1 MACDTDGVKT
11 TMVLVD
17 DDEGFR
23 GRARML
29 FEAGGF
35 EVVGEAGDASTA
47 RALLDRSRPQVVL
60 IDVGLPDVDGLELAS
75 ELRADGAAPTVV
87 VISGRDADD
96 FGSRV
101 ARSGAAGFISK
112 IDLTPGAV
120 RDLLAG
126 HGPW

>member
-1 MACDTDGVKT
+1 
-11 TMVLVD
+11 
-17 DDEGFR
+17 
-23 GRARML
+23 
-29 FEAGGF
+29 
-35 EVVGEAGDASTA
+35 
-47 RALLDRSRPQVVL
+47 
-60 IDVGLPDVDGLELAS
+60 
-75 ELRADGAAPTVV
+75 